1 MGRDCIQSGLAHVGT
16 IDELCEAF
24 GALVDEY
31 YEIFLAEPVMRDIW
45 SGTQADKALREIELA
60 NSRENGA
67 DLAKILTRLG
77 SAVSEE
83 ELAASAFLIMHL
95 GEATVRLAISVDRA
109 EGERLVAVYKH
120 MAEMELR
127 RIVGGN
133 AIIAPNRDN

>member
-1 MGRDCIQSGLAHVGT
+1 MRSLRLIGT
-16 IDELCEAF
+16 IEPGNPRHFATPCE
-24 GALVDEY
+24 
-31 YEIFLAEPVMRDIW
+31 EIAARQLLASFLRTGYVRY
-45 SGTQADKALREIELA
+45 G
-60 NSRENGA
+60 ENGA

-83 ELAASAFLIMHL
+83 DLAASAFLIMHL